1 MTILE
6 FENTWVEKIKM
17 ELLKNFPSD
26 FITDRNCKDI
36 KLPGKSL
43 VKGPEL
49 FGNFEII
56 DTDGNTFLQTDSLY
70 KLKYIL
76 YSNRNTPE
84 EIAIPI
90 DEDELKVI
98 VKQYEE
104 HIDELIKKVEKN
116 FKQTFQSLKEFNLT
130 SNKIFSTLNLSRY

>member
-6 FENTWVEKIKM
+6 FENTWTEKIKT

-26 FITDRNCKDI
+26 FITNINCEN
-36 KLPGKSL
+36 LNMPGKSL

-56 DTDGNTFLQTDSLY
+56 DTAGETFTQTDNIY

-84 EIAIPI
+84 KIEVPV
-90 DEDELKVI
+90 DEDELKSI
-98 VKQYEE
+98 VKLYEE
-104 HIDELIKKVEKN
+104 HIDELIKTVEKN
-116 FKQTFQSLKEFNLT
+116 YRQTFQSTKEFHTT
-130 SNKIFSTLNLSRY
+130 SNKIFTSLNLSRY

>member
-6 FENTWVEKIKM
+6 FETYWIEKIKT
-17 ELLKNFPSD
+17 ELLRNFPSD
-26 FITDRNCKDI
+26 FITNANCEELN
-36 KLPGKSL
+36 LPGKSL

-56 DTDGNTFLQTDSLY
+56 DTAGETFTQTENIY

-76 YSNRNTPE
+76 YSNRN
-84 EIAIPI
+84 IPKKI
-90 DEDELKVI
+90 DIPVDEDELKSV
-98 VKQYEE
+98 VKLYEE

-116 FKQTFQSLKEFNLT
+116 FKQTFPATKEFHTT
-130 SNKIFSTLNLSRY
+130 SNKIFTSLNLSRY

>member
-6 FENTWVEKIKM
+6 FENLWKEKIKT

-26 FITDRNCKDI
+26 FITNINCEN
-36 KLPGKSL
+36 LNMPGKSL

-56 DTDGNTFLQTDSLY
+56 DTAGETFTQTDNIY

-84 EIAIPI
+84 KIEVPV
-90 DEDELKVI
+90 DEDELKSI
-98 VKQYEE
+98 VKLYEE
-104 HIDELIKKVEKN
+104 HIDELIKTVEKN
-116 FKQTFQSLKEFNLT
+116 YRQTFQSTKEFHTT
-130 SNKIFSTLNLSRY
+130 SNKIFTSLNLSRY

>member
-6 FENTWVEKIKM
+6 FENIWTEKIRT

-26 FITDRNCKDI
+26 FITNSNCES
-36 KLPGKSL
+36 LNMPGKSL

-56 DTDGNTFLQTDSLY
+56 DTTGETFTQTDNIY

-84 EIAIPI
+84 KIEVPV
-90 DEDELKVI
+90 DENELKSI
-98 VKQYEE
+98 VKLYEE
-104 HIDELIKKVEKN
+104 HIDELIKTVEKN
-116 FKQTFQSLKEFNLT
+116 YRQTFQSTKEFHT
-130 SNKIFSTLNLSRY
+130 SSNKIFTSLNLSRY

>member
-6 FENTWVEKIKM
+6 FENTWTEKIKT

-26 FITDRNCKDI
+26 FITNINCDN
-36 KLPGKSL
+36 LNMPGKSL

-56 DTDGNTFLQTDSLY
+56 DTAGETFAQTDNIY

-84 EIAIPI
+84 NIAIPV
-90 DEDELKVI
+90 DENELKVI
-98 VKQYEE
+98 VKFYEE
-104 HIDELIKKVEKN
+104 HIDELIKTVEKN
-116 FKQTFQSLKEFNLT
+116 FRQTFQSSKEFHTT
-130 SNKIFSTLNLSRY
+130 SNKIFTSLNLSRY